1 MSLLEGHKGA
11 LLPGHTGPHSAE
23 LAGTEQ
29 LPSLIMESFPAPA
42 RLLLLLPLVEVRTAL
57 RGTPLC
63 SDSVKDWK
71 AELPFA
77 SCVPL
82 YPPDPTRGWR
92 V

>member
-11 LLPGHTGPHSAE
+11 LLPGHMGPHSAE

-29 LPSLIMESFPAPA
+29 LPSLIMESFPPP
-42 RLLLLLPLVEVRTAL
+42 RLLLLLPFVEVRTAL
-57 RGTPLC
+57 RDIPLS

-71 AELPFA
+71 AELPLA

>member
-11 LLPGHTGPHSAE
+11 LLPGHMGPHSAE

-29 LPSLIMESFPAPA
+29 LPSLIMEFSPSPP
-42 RLLLLLPLVEVRTAL
+42 RLLLLFPLVEVRTAL
-57 RGTPLC
+57 RGTPLF

-71 AELPFA
+71 AELPLA
-77 SCVPL
+77 SCVLL